1 MAHAR
6 AVQPLNESTGLRPPS
21 VRSPRVQPV
30 SAQSAT
36 GCVAAL
42 GSHRSAQ
49 KCLESS
55 HERDRRDERSGAASS
70 LASSVPTSGPS
81 GRRCSTCV
89 CGTSSATLLLPTQ
102 WSVCCIDQLNPPSL
116 AVLRSA
122 KRSRSSRCDG
132 SSTIIARRH
141 EAGLFD
147 HWITSSARARSD
159 RETLSPSD
167 FAVFMLMISSN
178 FVGCS
183 IGRSTDL
190 APLRILSTYAADRPT
205 KSLMLIPYE
214 TRPPASTFPH

>member
-6 AVQPLNESTGLRPPS
+6 AVQPSNESTGLRPPS
-21 VRSPRVQPV
+21 VRSPRVQPA

-55 HERDRRDERSGAASS
+55 HERDRRDEQSGAASS

-89 CGTSSATLLLPTQ
+89 CGASSATLLLPTQ

-116 AVLRSA
+116 ADQSLDYLV
-122 KRSRSSRCDG
+122 
-132 SSTIIARRH
+132 
-141 EAGLFD
+141 
-147 HWITSSARARSD
+147 SARQK
-159 RETLSPSD
+159 LSLIHISEPTRLLSISY
-167 FAVFMLMISSN
+167 AVFCL
-178 FVGCS
+178 
-183 IGRSTDL
+183 
-190 APLRILSTYAADRPT
+190 
-205 KSLMLIPYE
+205 KK
-214 TRPPASTFPH
+214 

>member
-21 VRSPRVQPV
+21 VRSPRVQPA

-55 HERDRRDERSGAASS
+55 HERDRRDEQSGAASS

-102 WSVCCIDQLNPPSL
+102 WSVCCIDQLNPP
-116 AVLRSA
+116 
-122 KRSRSSRCDG
+122 G
-132 SSTIIARRH
+132 N
-141 EAGLFD
+141 GLVP
-147 HWITSSARARSD
+147 ARSD
-159 RETLSPSD
+159 HLS
-167 FAVFMLMISSN
+167 LIHIS
-178 FVGCS
+178 
-183 IGRSTDL
+183 
-190 APLRILSTYAADRPT
+190 
-205 KSLMLIPYE
+205 E
-214 TRPPASTFPH
+214 